1 MDHGAEEFER
11 IQQAAALMMF
21 LSPGTTTGLA
31 YEVQG
36 TPVSEFEFFFY
47 FFWFPSVGHSFDKVR
62 LEPCTEKRKVHLRVL
77 PTGIEH

>member
-1 MDHGAEEFER
+1 MMVDGLIIFDGAEEFER

-36 TPVSEFEFFFY
+36 TPVVDF
-47 FFWFPSVGHSFDKVR
+47 
-62 LEPCTEKRKVHLRVL
+62 
-77 PTGIEH
+77 